1 MLAEKTY
8 KDFRSAETRRRLKYI
23 VELTSIAIIY
33 VALAKLSLALASI
46 HPSATPIWPPTG
58 FALAIVLLLGYRISP
73 AIFLGA
79 FVANVTTAG
88 SISTS
93 FAIATGNALESLV
106 GAYLINR
113 WSDGCSTF
121 DTPGGVMRFA
131 LICFLPSTIISATL
145 GVGSL
150 RLAGYADWSD
160 FRSIWTTWWMGDLA
174 GALVI
179 TPAIVL
185 WETDPLRWLEHREL
199 IQSCLIRGNNCSRSN
214 RP

>member
-8 KDFRSAETRRRLKYI
+8 IDFRPADTRRRLKYI

-121 DTPGGVMRFA
+121 DTLGGVIRFA

-150 RLAGYADWSD
+150 SLAGYADWSD

-174 GALVI
+174 LAGLLSG
-179 TPAIVL
+179 P
-185 WETDPLRWLEHREL
+185 EQLR
-199 IQSCLIRGNNCSRSN
+199 GT
-214 RP
+214 